1 MIEFENTAIIVTAK
15 LAGVNLRGLP
25 LLDVAGQ
32 PLLACAAANVEKAGL
47 GVVLVA
53 TPDNQVAEVMRKLGK
68 DVLVAPGKEQSH
80 CAMAQSVLA
89 MRDPAQKFSHV
100 LVLPCELA
108 TIDALDLRR
117 CLAGLSNE
125 NVDGATLA
133 GPADQKTVWRVD
145 APLEGEREVAW
156 LRGLNQE
163 FASPAHIPVYA
174 WHRAALEKFAA
185 AKHVPVAHELAL
197 ALAAGLRI
205 VAVKVDTMPLSVDT
219 AQELEILRQK
229 MRSET

>member
-80 CAMAQSVLA
+80 CAMADWDCS
-89 MRDPAQKFSHV
+89 
-100 LVLPCELA
+100 
-108 TIDALDLRR
+108 
-117 CLAGLSNE
+117 LAG
-125 NVDGATLA
+125 ATRTSL
-133 GPADQKTVWRVD
+133 P
-145 APLEGEREVAW
+145 
-156 LRGLNQE
+156 
-163 FASPAHIPVYA
+163 S
-174 WHRAALEKFAA
+174 
-185 AKHVPVAHELAL
+185 
-197 ALAAGLRI
+197 LRI
-205 VAVKVDTMPLSVDT
+205 TSAT
-219 AQELEILRQK
+219 
-229 MRSET
+229 